1 MSLLRSL
8 GPALLVSTL
17 SVGGL
22 LPAAAQTAG
31 GPEEP
36 VSVIALTAQDG
47 TLTPLADDGLEALAA
62 TPATAA
68 RRSAGTD
75 SVTAESEVPEGVA
88 VLTAPIATSEFY
100 VAGVTWDGADAMP
113 ADAALFI
120 RVMEGG
126 QWQEWAELEVE
137 VSADEPGAVG
147 GTEPYTAA
155 AAEAVQVQ
163 VTGRAES
170 LPPNLRLS
178 LTPEWP
184 GDEEVVLAEDAPAA
198 TVAPTTEPLA
208 PAAEAALPY
217 EQPAGRTTA
226 TAATSADAVE
236 ESGIMT
242 SAVATASLT
251 PSVVS
256 RAGWGA
262 DESKMTW
269 TPKPVAL
276 KAAIVHHTAGTNNYT
291 QSQSASIVRGIYSYH
306 AVSRG
311 WGDIGYNF
319 LVDRWGRVYEGRR
332 GSLAAASG
340 TMPVGAHAAPFNTG
354 SMGLS
359 VMGDYT
365 TTGVTDAAMSALA
378 DVVAWQMGRAGLS
391 ATGSS
396 GMISPGTAARPK
408 GQNLGRVFAHRD
420 VSATACPGDD
430 IYSRIGWI
438 ARAADARIA
447 AAGPQVPGTPSTPS
461 TPAPEPVPAT
471 GHVYL
476 NNGWGPVADV
486 EYPFGAEG
494 AQVVVGD
501 WDGNGTDTLGTRRG
515 NVFSVY
521 NENAPDAPAWTI
533 AYGRADD
540 EVFIGDWDGDGKD
553 SIAVRRGATF
563 YIKNKVLGGAADHE
577 FVYGRPGDE
586 VFVGDW
592 NADGKD
598 TFAVRRGAVLHVKNN
613 VAGGPADHV
622 IAYGKPGDTMLVG
635 DWDGDG
641 VDSFAVR
648 RGAVYHVKNRI
659 ATGPADL
666 VIPYGRENDAVLV
679 GDWNGDRTD
688 TLGVYRPRQ

>member
-1 MSLLRSL
+1 MSLLRSF
-8 GPALLVSTL
+8 GPVLLVSTL

-22 LPAAAQTAG
+22 LPAAAQTAS

-36 VSVIALTAQDG
+36 VSVIALTAEDG
-47 TLTPLADDGLEALAA
+47 ALTPLADDGLEALAA
-62 TPATAA
+62 TPAAA
-68 RRSAGTD
+68 AGRSSVGTD
-75 SVTAESEVPEGVA
+75 AAAAQSGVPAGVA

-113 ADAALFI
+113 ADAAVFI
-120 RVMEGG
+120 RVMEDG

-137 VSADEPGAVG
+137 GATDEPGAVG
-147 GTEPYTAA
+147 GTEPYIAA

-163 VTGRAES
+163 ITGQAES
-170 LPPNLRLS
+170 LPPNIRLS

-198 TVAPTTEPLA
+198 AVAPTTEPVA
-208 PAAEAALPY
+208 PAAAAALSY
-217 EQPAGRTTA
+217 EQPAAR
-226 TAATSADAVE
+226 TAATTASTTSADVAE
-236 ESGIMT
+236 ESALMT

-256 RAGWGA
+256 RSGWGA

-276 KAAIVHHTAGTNNYT
+276 KAAIVHHTAGTNSYT
-291 QSQSASIVRGIYSYH
+291 QSQSASIVRGIYNYH

-319 LVDRWGRVYEGRR
+319 LVDRWGRVYEGRK
-332 GSLAAASG
+332 GSLTAATG

-354 SMGLS
+354 SVGLS

-365 TTGVTDAAMSALA
+365 TTGVPAAAMNALA
-378 DVVAWQMGRAGLS
+378 DVVAWQFGPAGLS
-391 ATGSS
+391 ATEAS
-396 GMISPGTAARPK
+396 GMISPGTSARPQ

-430 IYSRIGWI
+430 IYSRMGWL

-447 AAGPQVPGTPSTPS
+447 AAGPQLPSTPT
-461 TPAPEPVPAT
+461 TPAPEPVPAA

-486 EYPFGAEG
+486 EYPFGVEG
-494 AQVVVGD
+494 ARVVVGD
-501 WDGNGTDTLGTRRG
+501 WDGDGTDTLGTRSG

-598 TFAVRRGAVLHVKNN
+598 TFAVRRGAILHVKNN

-688 TLGVYRPRQ
+688 TLGVYRPSQ